1 MKKIKNFCKEYP
13 NVVLSR
19 MRNLNLLKWRTENG
33 NKKRIRTGEYS
44 SH

>member
-19 MRNLNLLKWRTENG
+19 MRNLNFLKQEDRKWQQE
-33 NKKRIRTGEYS
+33 KD
-44 SH
+44 